1 MDKVTRCS
9 EDMVHWPGVPRRTE
23 LQNEAVHIVFSCGLS
38 VRKVTFGV
46 VLPTERS
53 RFGVGPRYLVYF
65 LVLLWWQRIRWLLC
79 NPLIVFVDKLCI
91 AQHDEELKD

>member
-1 MDKVTRCS
+1 M
-9 EDMVHWPGVPRRTE
+9 
-23 LQNEAVHIVFSCGLS
+23 
-38 VRKVTFGV
+38 
-46 VLPTERS
+46 
-53 RFGVGPRYLVYF
+53 GPRYLVYF